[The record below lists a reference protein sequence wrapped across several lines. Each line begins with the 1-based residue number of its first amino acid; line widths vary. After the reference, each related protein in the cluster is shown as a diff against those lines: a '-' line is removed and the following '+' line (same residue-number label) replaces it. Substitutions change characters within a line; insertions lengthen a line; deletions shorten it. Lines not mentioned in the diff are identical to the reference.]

1 MFGKMAFI
9 PSKGYF
15 HSFEEANVDKESFGK
30 FLIPQS
36 PSSLLQDN
44 HSAQSTVNAV
54 QYIVCL
60 SSSTQQQQQKFSC
73 SF

>member
-15 HSFEEANVDKESFGK
+15 HSFEEANVDTESFGK

-44 HSAQSTVNAV
+44 QSAQST
-54 QYIVCL
+54 QYNISFVCHPRHNNNKNFPAL
-60 SSSTQQQQQKFSC
+60 FN
-73 SF
+73 